1 MGVASRRKVDE
12 LIVAGRVEVSGIKA
26 KLGESVGGDEQITVD
41 GKIVEGK
48 GEMVYLMMNKPKG
61 VVTTSED
68 THGRKTV
75 MELLPPMKE
84 RVFPV
89 GRLDQETTG
98 LLLLTNDGELAY
110 RLTHPKFEV
119 EKTYHLLVSGRV
131 AKEVIAKMSKG
142 VRLSDGM
149 TAPAS
154 VRVLEEG
161 DEASVVEMTIH
172 EGKKREIRRICEA
185 LSVPLLELK
194 RVSEGGVSLQK
205 LAEGK
210 SRELTREEIVTL
222 KRNVGMI
229 S

>member
-1 MGVASRRKVDE
+1 MASRRKVDE